1 MKNSKIT
8 VLSII
13 LAIVIA
19 ISVITS
25 ITFSVY
31 AHSDAEEKTTV
42 TAISNDNEETD
53 FSSTTEEISVEE
65 TSSATEETTVTETSS
80 TPVIPDTTTTT
91 PPAKPVVPTVN
102 NIKKTSNDLTKISIK
117 WSKVKDAY
125 SYILYMRNKDAGNRF
140 KQIKETK
147 NNTYTFTGLRGTTRY
162 DLGVKAVIKYQGEKI
177 SGEMKIL
184 NTFTKTLGVTGLK
197 LKSAKKNITI
207 KWNKRDRVTGYK
219 VYRASAASKSKYV
232 QYKVIK
238 GANKTSF
245 TDKNVKAGKLYFYR
259 VKAYRNYV
267 GIGTSESALS
277 EKNVV
282 STVGLAAVKTTASS
296 QLSKVN
302 LSWSKNSA
310 ANCYKVY
317 YASKKKGNYKKL
329 CTTTATSYTTPI
341 LKKDKTYYFKVVP
354 CKTISG
360 KTLTSA
366 SANIVSK
373 KVSDKI
379 FGKSVGTSYIE
390 ISIDEQYMWMYK
402 NGKLICGT
410 PVVTGNDDGV
420 HNTPKGIHSMMC
432 HQSPATLSGPT
443 WNVKV
448 TFWMQFTSDGCGIH
462 DSTWRA
468 DWEYGGT
475 TYKGNG
481 SHGCVNTPYSSVKKI
496 YDNSYVGYKV
506 IVR

>member
-1 MKNSKIT
+1 MKKSKIT
-8 VLSII
+8 ILSAI
-13 LAIVIA
+13 LAAAIT
-19 ISVITS
+19 ISVIMS

-31 AHSDAEEKTTV
+31 AQSEAEEGTTV
-42 TAISNDNEETD
+42 STASEENEATES
-53 FSSTTEEISVEE
+53 SSTTEETKE
-65 TSSATEETTVTETSS
+65 TETSS
-80 TPVIPDTTTTT
+80 TTEETQVTETT
-91 PPAKPVVPTVN
+91 PTTPTPPKPVVPTVKK
-102 NIKKTSNDLTKISIK
+102 IKKTSNDLTKISIK
-117 WSKVKDAY
+117 WSKAKGAY
-125 SYILYMRNKDAGNRF
+125 SYIVYMRNRDAGNRF
-140 KQIKETK
+140 KQLKETK
-147 NNTYTFTGLRGTTRY
+147 KNTYTVTGLRATTRY
-162 DLGVKAVIKYQGEKI
+162 DFGVKTVIKYQGKKI

-197 LKSAKKNITI
+197 LKSAKKSITI
-207 KWNKRDRVTGYK
+207 TWNKRDRATGYR
-219 VYRASAASKSKYV
+219 VYRASAVSNSKYV
-232 QYKVIK
+232 QYKKIK
-238 GANKTSF
+238 GVNKTSF
-245 TDKNVKAGKLYFYR
+245 TDKKVTAGKMYFYR
-259 VKAYRNYV
+259 VKAYRNCV

-277 EKNVV
+277 EKNVI
-282 STVGLAAVKTTASS
+282 STVGLDAVKTTATS

-341 LKKDKTYYFKVVP
+341 LSKDKTYYFKVVP
-354 CKTISG
+354 CKTFSNR
-360 KTLTSA
+360 TLSSPA
-366 SANIVSK
+366 SNIVGK

-379 FGKSVGTSYIE
+379 FGKSVGNSYIE
-390 ISIDEQYMWMYK
+390 ISTAEQHMWMYK
-402 NGKLICGT
+402 NGKLICNT

-420 HNTPKGIHSMMC
+420 HNTPKGVYSMIC
-432 HQSPATLSGPT
+432 HQSPARLVGET

-448 TFWMQFTSDGCGIH
+448 SFWMQFTSDGCGIH